1 VPLPSITASSKRYN
15 STKTMRYFHRQL
27 SYLWLFSGLAAG
39 SSNADAGGS
48 SSSLP
53 QISEIVL
60 PLQDQDIPSSFAAT
74 LDDQEEDAVD
84 TVIEGEDWRK
94 TLPKGLRNEKGA
106 PLHRM
111 EIDDGVIL
119 YLLGSSHVSR
129 DSCDDAKLLMQHV
142 RPDAL
147 FVELCSQRVGLLLD
161 PPTPSENE
169 QQLQQQ
175 NVNVDK
181 SLVSKGSLLYTK
193 IQSDYATKL
202 NVTIGGEFRES
213 FQAALS
219 QQQQFWSS
227 QRRSPWGIYDQYLE
241 KQPTSSNE
249 DDLHPRGNRPCAII
263 LGDRPVRI
271 TLVRAWESLRV
282 FGKLKLMI
290 ALLWSSIKQP
300 SEKVS

>member
-1 VPLPSITASSKRYN
+1 MPLALHYFTKRYN
-15 STKTMRYFHRQL
+15 STQTMRYIHRQL

-39 SSNADAGGS
+39 SSNAGGP
-48 SSSLP
+48 P

-60 PLQDQDIPSSFAAT
+60 PLRDQDIPSSFTAT
-74 LDDQEEDAVD
+74 LDDQEDAVD
-84 TVIEGEDWRK
+84 IPVIQGEDHWRK
-94 TLPKGLRNEKGA
+94 TLPEGLRNEKGA

-111 EIDDGVIL
+111 EMDDGVIL

-129 DSCDDAKLLMQHV
+129 DSCEDAKLLMQHV

-161 PPTPSENE
+161 PPATPSENE
-169 QQLQQQ
+169 QQLEQ
-175 NVNVDK
+175 NNKNAEK
-181 SLVSKGSLLYTK
+181 SMVSRGSLLYTK

-241 KQPTSSNE
+241 KQPTSSDE

-271 TLVRAWESLRV
+271 TLTRAWESLHV